1 MSSSEIFL
9 LVLAILVLFAVA
21 GSIAQRRRL
30 EGSRERFA
38 AHLGS
43 ADGDLAAAHAEDRGW
58 EPRALE
64 DSARAALSEQRPEAQ
79 ISDLALVQV
88 IDLPG
93 ADEDRAV
100 FRAHQSDGSE
110 LMLTMGRRDG
120 DWVAERLE
128 G

>member
-1 MSSSEIFL
+1 MSISTIFL
-9 LVLAILVLFAVA
+9 LVLAILVLLAAA
-21 GSIAQRRRL
+21 GAIAQRRRM
-30 EGSRERFA
+30 EASGERFA

-58 EPRALE
+58 EPRSLE
-64 DSARAALSEQRPEAQ
+64 DSARAALSEERPGVQ

-93 ADEDRAV
+93 VDEDRAV
-100 FRAHQSDGSE
+100 FRAHQADGTE
-110 LMLTMGRRDG
+110 LLLTMGRRDG